1 MGLLAPI
8 TAHLLGL
15 LSLTRPGGLHC
26 PAGGQHVTAEAACAC
41 LLQVNGYE
49 TPVLCCL
56 AVLMSSCLTVQGSE
70 YVCYGACLDHI
81 QEGKG
86 MQTLFFLWPYAVCY
100 LCSPPC
106 YCCALIKVK
115 WGTVERA

>member
-1 MGLLAPI
+1 M
-8 TAHLLGL
+8 
-15 LSLTRPGGLHC
+15 
-26 PAGGQHVTAEAACAC
+26 TAEAACAC

-86 MQTLFFLWPYAVCY
+86 MQTLFFCGLMLCVISAPHLVTAV
-100 LCSPPC
+100 L
-106 YCCALIKVK
+106 
-115 WGTVERA
+115 